1 MIQPE
6 RVSMKIFFILFL
18 YATTCVYSYVDEELL
33 DLWSSVSDI
42 YNPTLDDYKLIES
55 YLKYG
60 KRPYLE
66 NLPEVS
72 WKNIPKYEIKLRTQI
87 MRDFKL
93 LGPNDEM
100 PIYEV
105 HHLNVV
111 EETRDRCILIYGS
124 FNDPYPQKAFRI
136 LEELR
141 KWGYSGT
148 VMIRIG
154 GFPNMIAEGIKS
166 SPFHGRW
173 KVEFFKEA
181 LRMGYRK
188 IVHLDT
194 HATPLND
201 LSLVFDILE
210 ETGCFYVDCGPW
222 LKINENF
229 VQFAEPLGIPP
240 NEVEDVR
247 FIIGCVLGL
256 DFSNT
261 KISRLFQEWDDRM
274 QKIDQFY
281 CIGIDEMSFMSLA
294 WKYRLTGVP
303 TDYVKG
309 GEFLPEF
316 THPSNTYLFFFD
328 RERDYIRKVL
338 YEDIYNN

>member
-1 MIQPE
+1 
-6 RVSMKIFFILFL
+6 MKFLFL
-18 YATTCVYSYVDEELL
+18 FLCATTCVYSHVDEELL
-33 DLWSSVSDI
+33 DLWSSVSDV

-72 WKNIPKYEIKLRTQI
+72 WENIPKYEIKLRTQI

-93 LGPNDEM
+93 LGPNEEM
-100 PIYEV
+100 PIFEV

-111 EETRDRCILIYGS
+111 EATRDRCILIYGS
-124 FNDPYPQKAFRI
+124 YNDPYPRKAFRI
-136 LEELR
+136 LEELK

-166 SPFHGRW
+166 CPFHGRW

-210 ETGCFYVDCGPW
+210 KTGCFYIDCGPW
-222 LKINENF
+222 LRINGNF
-229 VQFAEPLGIPP
+229 VHFAEPLMIPQ
-240 NEVEDVR
+240 NEVENVR
-247 FIIGCVLGL
+247 FIIGCVVGL
-256 DFSNT
+256 NFSNP

-274 QKIDQFY
+274 QKIDKFY
-281 CIGIDEMSFMSLA
+281 CIGIDEMSFMALA
-294 WKYRLTGVP
+294 WKYRLTGVSP
-303 TDYVKG
+303 GYVNN
-309 GEFLPEF
+309 GEFLPEL
-316 THPSNTYLFFFD
+316 THPSDTFLFFFD
-328 RERDYIRKVL
+328 RERDSLRKVL
-338 YEDIYNN
+338 YADILNN